1 MKRFL
6 SGLPLLLLWSAPAI
20 AAAPV
25 VAAEYFINTDPGPG
39 LGTVIPLA
47 VPTERA
53 AMQIDIPPAV
63 IAALPAGTQTLA
75 CRVRDE
81 AGNWSVA
88 FARPF
93 YKEGGLIVN
102 EYPPTVSFAAVTP
115 DPRNRA
121 VESLTLVFSKPVVG
135 LDRSDFRLTRN
146 GGANLLTADQTL
158 STTDQTTFT
167 LGGLASLTGAEGHY
181 EVTLVAT
188 GSGIADAA
196 GSGLAND
203 AVTDWTTDTTA
214 PTAALAAVTPNPRNT
229 AVGSVLITLS
239 EAVTGLDLGDL
250 VLSRNGG
257 GNLLTPAQTV
267 TAESGTRLLLG
278 GLSALTATEGTY
290 SLRLNAA
297 GSNIADAAGNVLVAD
312 ALAGWRTDTAPPS
325 ATITA
330 TRDPRNTGVA
340 SLRIVFS
347 EAVQGFD
354 LTDLALSRAGG
365 TNLLPGPA
373 TLETADRIT
382 FTLGGLAGLT
392 SPEGDY
398 ALTLRAAGTGIA
410 DAAGNAL
417 TAGAT
422 ETWAVDR
429 TDPTASIVA
438 VSPDPRNSSV
448 GSLTLVFSEAITGL
462 TVADLSLTRAHGVN
476 LLSGAETLTTT
487 DNRTFQL
494 GGLGGLT
501 GAEGRYAFLLA
512 ADGSN
517 ITDAAGNPLA
527 SDAEVRWS
535 TDRTAPTVQIAE
547 VTPDPRNSAVSS
559 LQIRFS
565 EPVTGLDTGDLV
577 LRRNGGGN
585 LLDGSATLSTADNL
599 TFTLAGLATVTAA
612 EGAYAFTL
620 NATTAGIADMA
631 GNPLT
636 HGAAETWSAD
646 TTAPTV
652 SITAVTP
659 DPRTSAVSSIRIV
672 FSEAII
678 GFDLADL
685 ALSRNDGANLLTGL
699 QTLHTADNQVFTLTG
714 LTSLTV
720 SSGIYRLGL
729 PATGTD
735 IVDLAGNRLTD
746 GVSESWTK
754 GATLTLAAEYFIDAD
769 PGPGNGTPVTVSSTD
784 WPLVL
789 AVDIPPA
796 TIADLSPGTHT
807 LACRVRD
814 ELGNWSVAFARPFHK
829 EDIVVEPPPLVA
841 AIEFQW
847 LLDNVA
853 VSAPVVISA
862 GTPARELTLTPV
874 ASVAGLEN
882 GRIYQLVVTP
892 IDTRGQRGIASTR
905 VVLVDR
911 MVDPLTLLLS
921 GLRVLPDGS
930 VQWTFSGERGRTYTV
945 QTSTNLTDWIDLNT
959 IQLATDS
966 VQLTDPPGEA
976 PYRFYRTLT
985 P

>member
-6 SGLPLLLLWSAPAI
+6 LGLPLLLLWSAPAI

-25 VAAEYFINTDPGPG
+25 VAAEYFINTDPGQG

-53 AMQIDIPPAV
+53 AMQIDIPPTV
-63 IAALPAGTQTLA
+63 IAALPAGTHTLA

-93 YKEGGLIVN
+93 YKEGGLVVN
-102 EYPPTVSFAAVTP
+102 DDPPTVSFAAVTP
-115 DPRNRA
+115 NPRNRA
-121 VESLTLVFSKPVVG
+121 VDSLTLVFSKPVVG
-135 LDRSDFRLTRN
+135 LDRSDFSLTRN
-146 GGANLLTADQTL
+146 GGVNLLTADQTL
-158 STTDQTTFT
+158 STTDQITFT
-167 LGGLASLTGAEGHY
+167 LGGVAGLTGAEGY
-181 EVTLVAT
+181 YDVTLVAV

-196 GSGLAND
+196 GNELVND

-214 PTAALAAVTPNPRNT
+214 PTAMIAAVTPDPRNS
-229 AVGSVLITLS
+229 AVGSVVITFS
-239 EAVTGLDLGDL
+239 EAITGLELGDL

-257 GNLLTPAQTV
+257 GNLLTPAQTL
-267 TAESGTRLLLG
+267 TAENSTRLVLG

-312 ALAGWRTDTAPPS
+312 ALANWRTDTTPPS

-340 SLRIVFS
+340 SLRLAFS
-347 EAVQGFD
+347 EPVQGFD
-354 LTDLALSRAGG
+354 LTDLTLSRADGAD
-365 TNLLPGPA
+365 LLPGPA
-373 TLETADRIT
+373 TLETADWIT

-392 SPEGDY
+392 GAEGDY
-398 ALTLRAAGTGIA
+398 ALTLRVAGTGIT
-410 DAAGNAL
+410 DAAGNAF

-422 ETWAVDR
+422 ETWTVDR
-429 TDPTASIVA
+429 TAPTASIVA
-438 VSPDPRNSSV
+438 VSPDPRNSAVS
-448 GSLTLVFSEAITGL
+448 SLTLVFSETVTGL
-462 TVADLSLTRAHGVN
+462 TVADLSLALDNGAN
-476 LLSGAETLTTT
+476 LLTGAEVLTTT

-494 GGLGGLT
+494 GGLNGLT
-501 GAEGRYAFLLA
+501 GADGRYAFLLA
-512 ADGSN
+512 ADGSG

-527 SDAEVRWS
+527 ADAEARWS
-535 TDRTAPTVQIAE
+535 TDRTAPTVQITGAN
-547 VTPDPRNSAVSS
+547 PDPRNSAVSS
-559 LQIRFS
+559 LRIRFS
-565 EPVTGLDTGDLV
+565 EPVFGFDTGDLV
-577 LRRNGGGN
+577 LSRNGGRN
-585 LLDGSATLSTADNL
+585 LLDGSATLSTTDNL
-599 TFTLAGLATVTAA
+599 TFTLAGLAAATAA

-620 NATTAGIADMA
+620 NATTAGIADAA

-636 HGAAETWSAD
+636 TGATETWAAD
-646 TTAPTV
+646 TTPPTV

-672 FSEAII
+672 FSEPVA
-678 GFDLADL
+678 GLELADL
-685 ALSRNDGANLLTGL
+685 SLSRNDGANLLTGL

-714 LTSLTV
+714 LTSLTA
-720 SSGIYRLGL
+720 SSGIYRLSL
-729 PATGTD
+729 PVTGTD
-735 IVDLAGNRLTD
+735 IADLADNRLTV
-746 GVSESWTK
+746 GASESWTK

-769 PGPGNGTPVTVSSTD
+769 PGPGNGTPVTVNSTD
-784 WPLVL
+784 WPLAL

-796 TIADLSPGTHT
+796 TIAALTPGTHT

-829 EDIVVEPPPLVA
+829 EDIAAEPPALVA

-847 LLDNVA
+847 FLDNVA
-853 VSAPVVISA
+853 VSAPVMISA

-892 IDTRGQRGIASTR
+892 IDTLGQRGIAFTR

-911 MVDPLTLLLS
+911 MTEPPKLVLS
-921 GLRVLPDGS
+921 GLRVLAGGA
-930 VQWTFSGERGRTYTV
+930 VHWTFSGEPGRTYSV
-945 QTSTNLTDWIDLNT
+945 QTSTNLTDWTDLKSIRLEMET
-959 IQLATDS
+959 
-966 VQLTDPPGEA
+966 VELTDAENQSA
-976 PYRFYRTLT
+976 VRFYRTLAQ
-985 P
+985 